1 MFGLFS
7 LLDDTSINI
16 YIFFYI
22 GKSFMSKKA
31 LNPDIEK
38 KMSATANSPPGLGSN
53 LKLFA

>member
-1 MFGLFS
+1 
-7 LLDDTSINI
+7 
-16 YIFFYI
+16 
-22 GKSFMSKKA
+22 MSKKA